1 LGHRQIKYKEV
12 IKMAKDKGKGFDI
25 PRPKPVPQGGSSI
38 ITPNTDNFPGSFST
52 EKGKKGKK

>member
-1 LGHRQIKYKEV
+1 
-12 IKMAKDKGKGFDI
+12 MARDKGKGFDM
-25 PRPKPVPQGGSSI
+25 PRPRPVPQGGSSI

>member
-1 LGHRQIKYKEV
+1 LGHRQIKKGGD
-12 IKMAKDKGKGFDI
+12 KMAKGKGEFDI
-25 PRPKPVPQGGSSI
+25 PKPKPVPQGGSST

>member
-1 LGHRQIKYKEV
+1 LGHRQIKKGGD
-12 IKMAKDKGKGFDI
+12 KMAKDKGGFNI
-25 PRPKPVPQGGSSI
+25 PKPKPVPQGGSST